1 MNKEDIE
8 NIIKNYLYE
17 NLKIENEILVE
28 PYSSYIQIDTKIL
41 LDNEEICS
49 SSDDISAETI
59 VNLAKR
65 NSLDD

>member
-1 MNKEDIE
+1 VNKEDIE